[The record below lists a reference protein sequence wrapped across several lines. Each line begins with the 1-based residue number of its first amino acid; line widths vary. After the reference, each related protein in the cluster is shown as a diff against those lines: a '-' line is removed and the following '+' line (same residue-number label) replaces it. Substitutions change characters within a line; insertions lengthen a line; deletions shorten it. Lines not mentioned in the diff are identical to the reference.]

1 MAEYP
6 KSPAWPESRRGL
18 DEDSM
23 IEAQSSMLNSRGR
36 SAMNAQQKTAT
47 SLCPFNPTAGRPPPY
62 LAGREQEQRS
72 IARYLHLLQH
82 GEQVPFAMVVFGPRG
97 NGKTALLRWA
107 KRLALEK
114 GVDAISVASSMIDS
128 EDALVGELTLGRW
141 WNGIVEAVSGFCLHV
156 RLGGQRAAP
165 IRQVLDKR
173 VRRRP
178 LLITIDEAHTL
189 EPSVGRKLV
198 QAAHEVYGEGGEMLL
213 MFAGTP
219 NLPRH
224 LRKFQSTFWERSR
237 ILPITRLD
245 ASASADAIRI
255 PLEAMNRPISKE
267 ALKQVIQE
275 SHGYPYF
282 LQMWGEALWYEAESA
297 ERTIGMDDV
306 IRVRPEFE
314 KSRDAFYGLR
324 YEELCDEE
332 LVAPA
337 AALAEF
343 FGNREELARSEVIGV
358 LKAVLDGEC
367 LPSDPDDIAKLLAK
381 LHNLGY
387 IWSPGGNLSNR
398 YFSGIP
404 SLMDFV
410 AGMTST

>member
-1 MAEYP
+1 MHGQ
-6 KSPAWPESRRGL
+6 KK
-18 DEDSM
+18 
-23 IEAQSSMLNSRGR
+23 
-36 SAMNAQQKTAT
+36 SAM
-47 SLCPFNPTAGRPPPY
+47 SSCPFNPTAGRLPPY

-114 GVDAISVASSMIDS
+114 GVDALSVASSMIDS
-128 EDALVGELTLGRW
+128 EEAVLRRLSAGRW
-141 WNGIVEAVSGFCLHV
+141 WSGIVDAVSRFGLHL
-156 RLGGQRAAP
+156 R
-165 IRQVLDKR
+165 LDKHQSTPIEEALAGR
-173 VRRRP
+173 LRKRP
-178 LLITIDEAHTL
+178 LLLSIDEAHTL
-189 EPSVGRKLV
+189 NPGVGRKLV
-198 QAAHEVYGEGGEMLL
+198 QAAHQVYGEGGGMLL

-219 NLPRH
+219 HLTRH
-224 LRKFQSTFWERSR
+224 LRRFDSTFWERCR
-237 ILPITRLD
+237 TLPITRLD

-255 PLEAMNRPISKE
+255 PLEAMNRPISEE
-267 ALKQVIQE
+267 ALQQVVQE

-282 LQMWGEALWYEAESA
+282 LQLWGEVLWYEVETA

-314 KSRDAFYGLR
+314 KSRDAFYGHR
-324 YEELCDEE
+324 YEELCVEHLD
-332 LVAPA
+332 APA
-337 AALAEF
+337 AALASV
-343 FGNREELARSEVIGV
+343 FGDREELAVSEVAGA
-358 LKAVLDGEC
+358 LKAVLDSEC
-367 LPSDPDDIAKLLAK
+367 LPSGPDDITKLLAK
-381 LHNLGY
+381 FHNLGY

-410 AGMTST
+410 ARMAST

>member
-1 MAEYP
+1 MAEYA
-6 KSPAWPESRRGL
+6 KSPAWPESSGGL
-18 DEDSM
+18 GEVSM
-23 IEAQSSMLNSRGR
+23 IAARSSMLKSRGR
-36 SAMNAQQKTAT
+36 SAMIAQPKAAT
-47 SLCPFNPTAGRPPPY
+47 RFCPFNPTAGRLPPY

-72 IARYLHLLQH
+72 IARHLHLLQH
-82 GEQVPFAMVVFGPRG
+82 GEQVPLSMVVFGPRG

-114 GVDAISVASSMIDS
+114 GFDAISVASSMIDT
-128 EDALVGELTLGRW
+128 EDAVLRELSAGSW
-141 WNGIVEAVSGFCLHV
+141 WSGIVKAVSGYSRHA
-156 RLGGQRAAP
+156 RPDGRRAAP
-165 IRQVLDKR
+165 IREVLGKR
-173 VRRRP
+173 VRKRP
-178 LLITIDEAHTL
+178 LLISIDEAHSL
-189 EPSVGRKLV
+189 EPGVGKKLI
-198 QAAHEVYGEGGEMLL
+198 QAAHEVYGEGGRVLL

-219 NLPRH
+219 DLTRH
-224 LRKFQSTFWERSR
+224 LRRIDSIFWERCR

-255 PLEAMNRPISKE
+255 PLEAMNRPISE
-267 ALKQVIQE
+267 DALQQVVQE

-282 LQMWGEALWYEAESA
+282 LQLWGEVLWYEVETA

-314 KSRDAFYGLR
+314 KSRDSFYGLR
-324 YEELCDEE
+324 YEELCDEQ
-332 LVAPA
+332 LVSPA
-337 AALAEF
+337 AALARV
-343 FGNREELARSEVIGV
+343 FGNREELARSEVVGA
-358 LKAVLDGEC
+358 LKAVLDGER

-410 AGMTST
+410 AGMASA